1 MPQKKKVLKKVEKVV
16 QQTKSSKNQP
26 LLKNSINIKIDLEE
40 DKKKSKRK
48 HKKKVEGPLPE
59 AMQTLSKREPPRKL
73 RSGWMPSNDNT
84 LNTINNN
91 IVDLAM
97 NKIKGLTGPPQLPQL
112 PAPPQQPQIL
122 QLQQPLQLPQP
133 TTQQSISLPIVS
145 LPPTTTGTPTITSTP
160 MTPAGKPP
168 PPPAPT
174 SIAAALSAAATGAAG
189 GIKTAVDEVVDKII
203 NKTAADK
210 EIMSTTRGRNKV
222 FEKHFNELVDP
233 IYKNNPIK
241 IAEAFDTYKKRKGL

>member
-1 MPQKKKVLKKVEKVV
+1 MPQKKKVIKKVVV
-16 QQTKSSKNQP
+16 SKTQP
-26 LLKNSINIKIDLEE
+26 LLKNSINIKIDLDE
-40 DKKKSKRK
+40 DNKKKPKRK

-59 AMQTLSKREPPRKL
+59 PIQPPKREPSRKL
-73 RSGWMPSNDNT
+73 GYGWMPSNDNT

-112 PAPPQQPQIL
+112 PAPQQQPQIL

-145 LPPTTTGTPTITSTP
+145 LPSTTTGTPTTSTP

-168 PPPAPT
+168 PPPAPI